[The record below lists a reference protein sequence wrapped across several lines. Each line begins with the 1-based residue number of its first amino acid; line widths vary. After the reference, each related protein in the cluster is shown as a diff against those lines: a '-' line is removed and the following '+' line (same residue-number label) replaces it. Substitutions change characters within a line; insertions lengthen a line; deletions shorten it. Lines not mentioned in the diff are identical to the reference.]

1 MRSTSQHFNV
11 GYGTIDASLGVPR
24 ILDRKPFEKFESKAR

>member
-1 MRSTSQHFNV
+1 MKATSEHFNV

-24 ILDRKPFEKFESKAR
+24 ILDRKPFENLESKSR